1 MSETMLSALIG
12 LGGAICTSIITAV
25 LGPVIIAY
33 LQRPKPTLQENTN
46 SNIPIPENPNL
57 TMFAFASLVFGV
69 FNLCNFLTPP
79 ICGLPMSILGLT
91 LGYSGMK
98 SSKRGVAIAGMAL
111 CLIGLLIGCANAAY
125 GAYLGTQGQLFFQ
138 Q

>member
-1 MSETMLSALIG
+1 MSDAMISALVG
-12 LGGAICTSIITAV
+12 LAGAVCTSVITAI
-25 LGPVIIAY
+25 LGPVLVAY
-33 LQRPKPTLQENTN
+33 LQRPKPVAQT
-46 SNIPIPENPNL
+46 SNIPVPENPNL
-57 TMFAFASLVFGV
+57 AMLAIASLVLGV

-91 LGYSGMK
+91 FGFSAMK
-98 SSKRGVAIAGMAL
+98 SSKRGLALAGMAL

-125 GAYLGTQGQLFFQ
+125 GAYLGSQGQLFFQ